1 MSKFVQIPECFE
13 AAVVADVNY

>member
-13 AAVVADVNY
+13 AAAVADVNY